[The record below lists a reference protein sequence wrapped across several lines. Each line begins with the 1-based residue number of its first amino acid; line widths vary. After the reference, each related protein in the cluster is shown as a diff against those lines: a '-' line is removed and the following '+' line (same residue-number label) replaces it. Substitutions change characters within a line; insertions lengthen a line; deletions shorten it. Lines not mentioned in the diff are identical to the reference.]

1 MGDYADAITHSDERR
16 YDFDSLDP
24 ELPTPDEQYA
34 WVRAEFA
41 KIKTNCL
48 GLHIG
53 NHDFELQRRHEHR
66 YVKMDL
72 CDSLELPFLGY
83 NAMTRLKFILKKR
96 NGERM
101 HRNGG
106 TITIASTHGSTNAR
120 TAGGKINP
128 MLLWASGL
136 SADIYLYAHTHDK
149 YAHEERY
156 YALSTNESLVE
167 RTRVYCLTGGFLEGY
182 QQGTLSY
189 VERKNLRPLKTGVVK
204 IIVNPMTL
212 RIRAQA

>member
-1 MGDYADAITHSDERR
+1 MDGTQDILIIPFGDLHLGNKNCNKTKIKEYIDWIKHTPRLYWIGMGDYADAITHSDERR

-136 SADIYLYAHTHDK
+136 LAA
-149 YAHEERY
+149 
-156 YALSTNESLVE
+156 
-167 RTRVYCLTGGFLEGY
+167 C
-182 QQGTLSY
+182 
-189 VERKNLRPLKTGVVK
+189 
-204 IIVNPMTL
+204 
-212 RIRAQA
+212 

>member
-83 NAMTRLKFILKKR
+83 NAMTQSLP
-96 NGERM
+96 RM
-101 HRNGG
+101 EAQMLARRAGKLIQCSYGPPDSQPTSTFTLTHMINTRMKND
-106 TITIASTHGSTNAR
+106 IT
-120 TAGGKINP
+120 
-128 MLLWASGL
+128 L
-136 SADIYLYAHTHDK
+136 
-149 YAHEERY
+149 
-156 YALSTNESLVE
+156 
-167 RTRVYCLTGGFLEGY
+167 
-182 QQGTLSY
+182 
-189 VERKNLRPLKTGVVK
+189 
-204 IIVNPMTL
+204 
-212 RIRAQA
+212 